1 MGATFVFATANI
13 TQPKEYWQ
21 NYLGEMDDGQMQSFI
36 DYSDE
41 MFDWENALDP
51 FSAQDVAERVSEA
64 IEVAYDDFRRDVGYW
79 QEGDTLYALTGGLS
93 WGDEPTDAMRE
104 LMIFN
109 YLQVWAEDQV
119 KV

>member
-1 MGATFVFATANI
+1 
-13 TQPKEYWQ
+13 
-21 NYLGEMDDGQMQSFI
+21 MQSFI

-41 MFDWENALDP
+41 MFDWEDALDP

-79 QEGDTLYALTGGLS
+79 QEGDTLYALSGGLS
-93 WGDEPTDAMRE
+93 WGDEPTDAMRD

-109 YLQVWAEDQV
+109 YLQVWA
-119 KV
+119 KGA